1 MEITWL
7 AFFTQLLNGLVLGL
21 TFALLAI
28 GLSIIF
34 GMLSVV
40 NFAHGAFYMMGAY
53 FAIFTL
59 GITGNFWASMV
70 VSFLSVGLVGVIT
83 EYFTLKPLYGKDH
96 ILPLLITFGFSMA
109 SVGAIHLIFGSNPKS
124 LKVPDL
130 ISGPINLG
138 FIYYSKYNLFVL
150 FSATILTVLVWLL
163 IEKTNLGM
171 LIRAGTQDRMMA
183 RGLGI
188 NVDRLFTLV
197 FGLGTGLAALGG
209 VISAPIRGAY
219 PEMGMEILI
228 QSFVVVTVG
237 GIGSFWGSIV
247 AALII
252 GEAITISI
260 LIWPPLASISIY
272 LLMALILLMKP
283 EGLFGVRV

>member
-53 FAIFTL
+53 FAIFAVSM
-59 GITGNFWASMV
+59 TGNFWVALV
-70 VSFLSVGLVGVIT
+70 LSFLSVGLVGMVT

-96 ILPLLITFGFSMA
+96 ILPLLITFGLSMVF
-109 SVGAIHLIFGSNPKS
+109 VGIIHLIFGSTPKS
-124 LKVPDL
+124 LKVPDF

-138 FIYYSKYNLFVL
+138 LIYYSKYNLFVL
-150 FSATILTVLVWLL
+150 LCGSILIVLVWLL

-197 FGLGTGLAALGG
+197 YGIGTGLAALGG

-237 GIGSFWGSIV
+237 GMGSFWGSIV
-247 AALII
+247 AALLI

-260 LIWPPLASISIY
+260 LVWPPLASISIY
-272 LLMALILLMKP
+272 LLMALILLIKP
-283 EGLFGVRV
+283 EGLFGRRV

>member
-83 EYFTLKPLYGKDH
+83 EYFTLKPVYGKDH

>member
-150 FSATILTVLVWLL
+150 FSATILAVLVWLL